1 MQNKIFTNSAFLY
14 FLTLLLFK
22 QKSKHIGAVLI
33 SVIIIFLL
41 SSVLFISSSLQNTL
55 LDTLKNQSDFTL
67 SRVEAGN
74 TVNTPTEWLDKILEI
89 NGISKVTP
97 RVYGRYFFTPR
108 GKSFLVVGVDLFE
121 EQSSRELQS
130 VVKDLD
136 LKSFLSTDSMLV
148 GEGVKSFLFKNYY
161 RDSFSFKTPTGEFKK
176 VNIYETIPSQA
187 NLISNDMIIMPIELA
202 KEIFGLEEDEITDI
216 TFNVPNDAEWDN
228 IISKLH
234 LEFYDVRVVEKRE
247 VTKAYEN
254 LYNYKGGL
262 FLILYLVT
270 IVTFMLILYQRY
282 SMVYSTERKEIGILR
297 AVGWSIK
304 DILKLKFYETVV
316 VVVISFISGVT
327 LAYIYVFIWDAP
339 LLSQIFLGG
348 SNLSNNV
355 KFIPVVEFGLLGSIF
370 LFYAIP
376 FLAAVLIP
384 AWKIAVTP
392 PKEAM
397 L

>member
-1 MQNKIFTNSAFLY
+1 MLSKILTNSAFLH

-22 QKSKHIGAVLI
+22 QKGKHIGAVLI

-67 SRVEAGN
+67 TRVQAGES
-74 TVNTPTEWLDKILEI
+74 VNTPSDWIDEVLEI
-89 NGISKVTP
+89 NGISQVAP

-108 GKSFLVVGVDLFE
+108 EKSFLVVGIDFFD
-121 EQSSRELQS
+121 EQSSKELQS
-130 VVKDLD
+130 LVKDLD

-148 GEGVKSFLFKNYY
+148 GEGVKSFLVKNYY
-161 RDSFSFKTPTGEFKK
+161 RDSFSFKTPKGSFKK
-176 VNIYETIPSQA
+176 VNIHKTIPSGA
-187 NLISNDMIIMPIELA
+187 NLIANDMIIMPIDLA
-202 KEIFGLEEDEITDI
+202 REIFGLEEDEVTDI

-234 LEFYDVRVVEKRE
+234 LQFYDVRVIEKRE
-247 VTKAYEN
+247 ISKAYEN

-262 FLILYLVT
+262 FLILYLVAM
-270 IVTFMLILYQRY
+270 VTFMLILYQRY

-316 VVVISFISGVT
+316 VVIVSFILGVV
-327 LAYIYVFIWDAP
+327 LAYMYVFMLDAP

-348 SNLSNNV
+348 SNLSNSV
-355 KFIPVVEFGLLGSIF
+355 EFTPVLEFGLLGSIF

-376 FLAAVLIP
+376 FLGAVLIP

>member
-1 MQNKIFTNSAFLY
+1 MKNNAFLH

-22 QKSKHIGAVLI
+22 QKGKHIGAVLI

-41 SSVLFISSSLQNTL
+41 SSVLFISSSLQSTLLNTL
-55 LDTLKNQSDFTL
+55 ESQADFTV
-67 SRVEAGN
+67 SRVQAGKA
-74 TVNTPTEWLDKILEI
+74 VNTPNDWLDKVLEI
-89 NGISKVTP
+89 NGISQLTP
-97 RVYGRYFFTPR
+97 RIYGRYFFASR
-108 GKSFLVVGVDLFE
+108 EESFLIVGVDLFD
-121 EQSSRELQS
+121 EQSTKELRS
-130 VVKDLD
+130 LVEGLD

-148 GEGVKSFLFKNYY
+148 GKGVKAFLSEHYY
-161 RDSFSFKTPTGEFKK
+161 KEYFSFKTPQGSFKK
-176 VNIYETIPSQA
+176 VKIQQTLPSQT
-187 NLISNDMIIMPIELA
+187 NLIANDMIIMPIELA
-202 KEIFGLEEDEITDI
+202 REIFGLGENEVTDI

-228 IISKLH
+228 IIGKLH
-234 LEFYDVRVVEKRE
+234 LLFYDVRVVEKRE
-247 VTKAYEN
+247 IRKAYEN

-262 FLILYLVT
+262 FLILYLVAM
-270 IVTFMLILYQRY
+270 VTFMLILYQRY

-297 AVGWSIK
+297 ALGWSIK

-316 VVVISFISGVT
+316 VVLVSFVLGVV
-327 LAYIYVFIWDAP
+327 LAYLYVFLWDAP

-348 SNLSNNV
+348 ANLPNHV
-355 KFIPVVEFGLLGSIF
+355 EFVPVLKFGLLGSIF

>member
-1 MQNKIFTNSAFLY
+1 MLNKIFKNSAFLH

-22 QKSKHIGAVLI
+22 QKSKHIGAILI

-55 LDTLKNQSDFTL
+55 LETLKNQSDFTL
-67 SRVEAGN
+67 TRVQAGN
-74 TVNTPTEWLDKILEI
+74 SVNTPSDWIDEILEI
-89 NGISKVTP
+89 NGVSQVAP

-108 GKSFLVVGVDLFE
+108 EKSFLVVGVDFFD
-121 EQSSRELQS
+121 EQSSKELKAL
-130 VVKDLD
+130 VDNID
-136 LKSFLSTDSMLV
+136 LKSFLSEDNMLV
-148 GEGVKSFLFKNYY
+148 GEGVKSFLEKNYY
-161 RDSFSFKTPTGEFKK
+161 KNYFSFKTPKGSFKK
-176 VNIYETIPSQA
+176 VNIHKVLPSQA

-202 KEIFGLEEDEITDI
+202 REIFGLEEDEVTDI
-216 TFNVPNDAEWDN
+216 AFNVPNDAEWDS
-228 IISKLH
+228 IIGKLH
-234 LEFYDVRVVEKRE
+234 LQFYDVRVVEKRE
-247 VTKAYEN
+247 IVKAYEN

-262 FLILYLVT
+262 FLILYLVAM
-270 IVTFMLILYQRY
+270 VTFMLILYQRY

-316 VVVISFISGVT
+316 VVLVSFVLGVV
-327 LAYIYVFIWDAP
+327 LAYVYVFVCDAP

-348 SNLSNNV
+348 ANLPNNV
-355 KFIPVVEFGLLGSIF
+355 EFVPVLEFGLLGSIF

-376 FLAAVLIP
+376 FLGSVLIP

>member
-1 MQNKIFTNSAFLY
+1 MRNNSFFY

-22 QKSKHIGAVLI
+22 QKSKHIGAVII
-33 SVIIIFLL
+33 SIVIIFLL
-41 SSVLFISSSLQNTL
+41 SCVLFISSSLQTTL
-55 LDTLKNQSDFTL
+55 FDTLERQPDFTV
-67 SRVEAGN
+67 SRIQAGRAI
-74 TVNTPTEWLDKILEI
+74 NTPIDWIDKILEI
-89 NGISKVTP
+89 NGVSKVAP
-97 RVYGRYFFTPR
+97 RVYGRYFFNPR
-108 GKSFLVVGVDLFE
+108 EESFLIVGIDFFD
-121 EQSSRELQS
+121 EQSSKDIQS
-130 VVKDLD
+130 IIKNID

-148 GEGVKSFLFKNYY
+148 GNGVKEFLTKHYY
-161 RDSFSFKTPTGEFKK
+161 KDSFSFKTPKGNFKK
-176 VNIYETIPSQA
+176 INIHQTLLPQT
-187 NLISNDMIIMPIELA
+187 NLIANDIIIMPIEQA
-202 KEIFGLEEDEITDI
+202 REIFGLKESEVTDI

-234 LEFYDVRVVEKRE
+234 LLFYDVRVVEKRE
-247 VTKAYEN
+247 IQKAYEN

-282 SMVYSTERKEIGILR
+282 SMVYSTEKKEIGILR

-304 DILKLKFYETVV
+304 DILRLKFYETIVV
-316 VVVISFISGVT
+316 VCVSFILGVL
-327 LAYIYVFIWDAP
+327 LAYLYVFILNAP

-348 SNLSNNV
+348 SNLSNDV
-355 KFIPVVEFGLLGSIF
+355 LFIPVVEFGLLGSIF

-376 FLAAVLIP
+376 FLGSVLIP

>member
-1 MQNKIFTNSAFLY
+1 MENSAFLH

-41 SSVLFISSSLQNTL
+41 SAVLFLSSSLQHSL
-55 LDTLKNQSDFTL
+55 LSALHKQGDFTVT
-67 SRVEAGN
+67 RVQAGKP
-74 TVNTPTEWLDKILEI
+74 VNTPVEWVDKILDI
-89 NGISKVTP
+89 NGVTQVAS
-97 RVYGRYFFTPR
+97 RIYGRYFFAPR
-108 GKSFLVVGVDLFE
+108 EKSFLVVGIDFFDEQNNQALQTLLKDVDLK
-121 EQSSRELQS
+121 R
-130 VVKDLD
+130 
-136 LKSFLSTDSMLV
+136 FLSKDSMLV
-148 GEGVKSFLFKNYY
+148 GEGVRKFLQAHYFK
-161 RDSFSFKTPTGEFKK
+161 DDFTFKTPKGTFKK
-176 VNIYETIPSQA
+176 VNIYQTLPRQA
-187 NLISNDMIIMPIELA
+187 DLMANDMIIMPIDLA
-202 KEIFGLEEDEITDI
+202 REIFGLGEDEVTDI

-234 LEFYDVRVVEKRE
+234 LLFYDVRVIEKRE
-247 VTKAYEN
+247 VKKAYEN

-262 FLILYLVT
+262 FLILYLVS

-304 DILKLKFYETVV
+304 DILKLKFYENLVIVLVSFTLGVV
-316 VVVISFISGVT
+316 
-327 LAYIYVFIWDAP
+327 LAYLYVFVWDAP
-339 LLSQIFLGG
+339 LLSHIFLGG
-348 SNLSNNV
+348 SNLANHV
-355 KFIPVVEFGLLGSIF
+355 TFIPVVKFGVLGSIF
-370 LFYAIP
+370 LFYAVP

>member
-1 MQNKIFTNSAFLY
+1 MNNTFLY

-55 LDTLKNQSDFTL
+55 LGTLESQSDFTL
-67 SRVEAGN
+67 SRVQAGKPI
-74 TVNTPTEWLDKILEI
+74 NTPGDWLDNVLEI
-89 NGISKVTP
+89 NGVSQVAP
-97 RVYGRYFFTPR
+97 RVYGRYFYTPR
-108 GKSFLVVGVDLFE
+108 EKSFLVVGVDFFD
-121 EQSSRELQS
+121 EQSSKELQS
-130 VVKDLD
+130 LVKGLD
-136 LKSFLSTDSMLV
+136 LKNFLSTENMLV
-148 GEGVKSFLFKNYY
+148 GAGVKSFLLEHYY
-161 RDSFSFKTPTGEFKK
+161 KEHFSFKTPEGRFKK
-176 VNIYETIPSQA
+176 VKIYQTLPSET
-187 NLISNDMIIMPIELA
+187 NLIANDMVIMPIELA
-202 KEIFGLEEDEITDI
+202 REIFGLGEDEVTDI

-228 IISKLH
+228 IIGKLH
-234 LEFYDVRVVEKRE
+234 LLFYDVRVVEKRE
-247 VTKAYEN
+247 IRKAYEN

-262 FLILYLVT
+262 FLILYLVAM
-270 IVTFMLILYQRY
+270 VTFMLILYQRY
-282 SMVYSTERKEIGILR
+282 SMVYSSERKEIGILR

-304 DILKLKFYETVV
+304 DILKLKFCETVV
-316 VVVISFISGVT
+316 VVLVSFVLGVV
-327 LAYIYVFIWDAP
+327 LAYLYVFIWDAP

-348 SNLSNNV
+348 ANLPNH
-355 KFIPVVEFGLLGSIF
+355 VEFVPVLEPGLLGSIF

>member
-1 MQNKIFTNSAFLY
+1 MKNSAFLH

-22 QKSKHIGAVLI
+22 QKSKHMGAVLI

-41 SSVLFISSSLQNTL
+41 SSVLFLSSSLQDSLLSTL
-55 LDTLKNQSDFTL
+55 DKQGDFTVT
-67 SRVEAGN
+67 RIQAGKPA
-74 TVNTPTEWLDKILEI
+74 NTPVAWIDKILEV
-89 NGISKVTP
+89 NGVTHVAS

-108 GKSFLVVGVDLFE
+108 QKSFLVVGIDFFD
-121 EQSSRELQS
+121 EQNAQALQAL
-130 VVKDLD
+130 VKNID
-136 LKSFLSTDSMLV
+136 LKNFLSQDSMLV
-148 GEGVKSFLFKNYY
+148 GNGVKHFLEAHYFKKN
-161 RDSFSFKTPTGEFKK
+161 FTFKTPKGTFKK
-176 VNIYETIPSQA
+176 VHIVQTLPHQA
-187 NLISNDMIIMPIELA
+187 SLIDNDMIVMPIELA
-202 KEIFGLEEDEITDI
+202 REIFGMKESEVTDI

-228 IISKLH
+228 IITKLH
-234 LEFYDVRVVEKRE
+234 LMFYDVRVVDKKA
-247 VTKAYEN
+247 VKKAYEN

-262 FLILYLVT
+262 FLILYLVS

-304 DILKLKFYETVV
+304 DILKLKFYENLVIVLVSFTLGVV
-316 VVVISFISGVT
+316 
-327 LAYIYVFIWDAP
+327 LAYLYVFMLDAP
-339 LLSQIFLGG
+339 LLNHIFLG
-348 SNLSNNV
+348 SANLANHV
-355 KFIPVVEFGLLGSIF
+355 TFVPVIKFGILGSIF
-370 LFYAIP
+370 LFYAVP

>member
-1 MQNKIFTNSAFLY
+1 MHNNAFLH

-22 QKSKHIGAVLI
+22 QKGKHIGAVLI

-55 LDTLKNQSDFTL
+55 LGTLESQSDFTV
-67 SRVEAGN
+67 SRVQAGKAI
-74 TVNTPTEWLDKILEI
+74 NTPGDWLDKVLEI
-89 NGISKVTP
+89 NGVSQVAP

-108 GKSFLVVGVDLFE
+108 EKSFLVVGVDFFD
-121 EQSSRELQS
+121 EQSSKELQS
-130 VVKDLD
+130 LVKGLD
-136 LKSFLSTDSMLV
+136 LKNFLSADSMLV
-148 GEGVKSFLFKNYY
+148 GEGVKTFLTEHYY
-161 RDSFSFKTPTGEFKK
+161 KEHFSFKTPEGSFKK
-176 VNIYETIPSQA
+176 VKIHQTLPSQT
-187 NLISNDMIIMPIELA
+187 NLIANDMIIMPIELA
-202 KEIFGLEEDEITDI
+202 REIFGLGEDEVTDI

-228 IISKLH
+228 IIGKLH
-234 LEFYDVRVVEKRE
+234 LLFYDVRVVEKRE
-247 VTKAYEN
+247 IRKAYEN

-262 FLILYLVT
+262 FLILYLVAM
-270 IVTFMLILYQRY
+270 VTFMLILYQRY

-316 VVVISFISGVT
+316 VVLVSFVLGVV
-327 LAYIYVFIWDAP
+327 LAYLYVFIWDAP

-348 SNLSNNV
+348 ANLPNQV
-355 KFIPVVEFGLLGSIF
+355 EFVPVLEFGLLGSIF